1 MLFKGLLVSMAG
13 AAPNYDMQRIL
24 ATKSPKEASF
34 MSGIVTILLG
44 FPRYFLV
51 VGISI
56 LALAFFSPQ
65 FNAMGANMDFERV
78 LPFL

>member
-1 MLFKGLLVSMAG
+1 MAG

-34 MSGIVTILLG
+34 MSGIVTLLLG
-44 FPRYFLV
+44 FPRYFMV

-56 LALAFFSPQ
+56 LALVFFQS
-65 FNAMGANMDFERV
+65 AV
-78 LPFL
+78 